1 MKRKDYLY
9 IFLLIMIPLL
19 FLFIITSQN
28 LLFGNKVDW
37 FNQHITIADALRHA
51 IREEGTIF
59 PTYLSHLMSGV
70 NIYYF
75 SYYGSLRFDV
85 LLGALFINVKM
96 IDLFIGYQ
104 VFLLILTNLTC
115 YFFLKEHLKRN
126 DLCFLLSLFV
136 LLSSI
141 FFQFHKQVM
150 FVNYMPFL
158 FLMLR
163 SIDHYFID
171 HHFTGIIIW
180 GSCIVLHSYFY
191 CIACFIVCFIYFV
204 MQCANHKEY
213 KKPLFHLLI
222 AYVGIV
228 LLTAIYTI
236 PTLYVIAG
244 GSKSVS
250 STHLLDLL
258 MPTFS
263 LKGLLYNNYGCGFTY
278 LIWILIVCGL
288 YKKKTRLLSLI
299 IIISMFCPLISFIMN
314 GFLYARS
321 KILIVFIPL
330 IILQAGLVL
339 EDFTFRINYSMLILI
354 ILPLFFITQP
364 YLVCIDLIVSL
375 IILYFY
381 KHHQQIVFIYL
392 LIPLLVVYFNNPT
405 TSFISTKQY
414 QNYSNK
420 EAETLIQRNKI
431 NTLVNLN
438 QSKQNMNQ
446 TYQNQITR
454 ISGYTSTNHKLYNSY
469 LYDTLK
475 LPISINNRVAQIDQN
490 HLFYLKLMSVDSV
503 VSKKKI
509 EGYQKVD
516 EINGLKLYQSQDVK
530 PIAYATNQLYSQ
542 NQFQKLKY
550 PYTLDTLYHQA
561 IVKDGNND
569 YQSQF
574 IKEDMGLKKEY
585 QIKNNKKTHINYQL
599 NRKTNNEIIVIEG
612 DVVNHLPLQSVS
624 ITINGIKNK
633 LSKSTSPYYNQNTH
647 FTYLLTAQQLSISLS
662 KGHYDLKNIQTYS
675 LNKNALKNIKVD
687 PLSINKGKDILNGT
701 INVSNDG
708 YFITRIPYDRGYQ
721 ILVDHQEVKSE
732 VVNEAFLGCKIKKG
746 KHQIQIKFTPYGY
759 RLGFILSYFG
769 FMVVFIHY
777 LIERKIKDER
787 KY

>member
-1 MKRKDYLY
+1 
-9 IFLLIMIPLL
+9 
-19 FLFIITSQN
+19 
-28 LLFGNKVDW
+28 
-37 FNQHITIADALRHA
+37 
-51 IREEGTIF
+51 
-59 PTYLSHLMSGV
+59 
-70 NIYYF
+70 
-75 SYYGSLRFDV
+75 
-85 LLGALFINVKM
+85 
-96 IDLFIGYQ
+96 
-104 VFLLILTNLTC
+104 
-115 YFFLKEHLKRN
+115 
-126 DLCFLLSLFV
+126 
-136 LLSSI
+136 
-141 FFQFHKQVM
+141 
-150 FVNYMPFL
+150 
-158 FLMLR
+158 
-163 SIDHYFID
+163 
-171 HHFTGIIIW
+171 
-180 GSCIVLHSYFY
+180 
-191 CIACFIVCFIYFV
+191 

-236 PTLYVIAG
+236 PTLYVIVD

-299 IIISMFCPLISFIMN
+299 IIISMFCPLICFIMN

-405 TSFISTKQY
+405 TSFISTNQY
-414 QNYSNK
+414 ENYSN
-420 EAETLIQRNKI
+420 EEVETLIQRNKI

-490 HLFYLKLMSVDSV
+490 HLFYLKLMSVDSI

-612 DVVNHLPLQSVS
+612 DVINHLPLQSVS

-675 LNKNALKNIKVD
+675 LNKNTLKNIKVD

>member
-1 MKRKDYLY
+1 MANYDYKTVIRL
-9 IFLLIMIPLL
+9 IDEESASPQLLI
-19 FLFIITSQN
+19 Q
-28 LLFGNKVDW
+28 K
-37 FNQHITIADALRHA
+37 AKA
-51 IREEGTIF
+51 
-59 PTYLSHLMSGV
+59 
-70 NIYYF
+70 
-75 SYYGSLRFDV
+75 
-85 LLGALFINVKM
+85 
-96 IDLFIGYQ
+96 
-104 VFLLILTNLTC
+104 
-115 YFFLKEHLKRN
+115 
-126 DLCFLLSLFV
+126 
-136 LLSSI
+136 
-141 FFQFHKQVM
+141 
-150 FVNYMPFL
+150 
-158 FLMLR
+158 
-163 SIDHYFID
+163 
-171 HHFTGIIIW
+171 
-180 GSCIVLHSYFY
+180 
-191 CIACFIVCFIYFV
+191 
-204 MQCANHKEY
+204 
-213 KKPLFHLLI
+213 
-222 AYVGIV
+222 
-228 LLTAIYTI
+228 
-236 PTLYVIAG
+236 
-244 GSKSVS
+244 
-250 STHLLDLL
+250 
-258 MPTFS
+258 

-375 IILYFY
+375 TILYFY

-420 EAETLIQRNKI
+420 EAETLLQRNKI

-490 HLFYLKLMSVDSV
+490 HLFYLKLMSVDSI

-542 NQFQKLKY
+542 NQFQKLEY

-612 DVVNHLPLQSVS
+612 DVINHLPLQSVS

>member
-104 VFLLILTNLTC
+104 VFLLILTHLTC
-115 YFFLKEHLKRN
+115 YFFLKRHLKRN

-163 SIDHYFID
+163 SIDHYFIN

-236 PTLYVIAG
+236 PTLYVIVD

-375 IILYFY
+375 TILYFY

-414 QNYSNK
+414 QNYSN
-420 EAETLIQRNKI
+420 EEVETLIQRNKI

-542 NQFQKLKY
+542 NQFQKLEY

-561 IVKDGNND
+561 IVKDGNKD

-612 DVVNHLPLQSVS
+612 DVINHLPLQSVS

-675 LNKNALKNIKVD
+675 LNKNTLKNIKVD